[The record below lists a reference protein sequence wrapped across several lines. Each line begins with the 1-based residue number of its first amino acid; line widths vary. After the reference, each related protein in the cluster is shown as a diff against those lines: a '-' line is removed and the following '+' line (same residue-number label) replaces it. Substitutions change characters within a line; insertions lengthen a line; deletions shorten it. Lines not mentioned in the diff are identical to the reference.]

1 MKPGKARKDRPK
13 GPKSFSRG
21 GSKKVERSSSARP
34 AKRDDRSDD
43 RRSEKREERRPEKRT
58 DRRPEKRSDRRP
70 EKRTDRRPEKR
81 TDRRPEKRDDRIVF
95 KKPVRVNDRE
105 MKREDRRPD
114 RPEKRFDRRQSAQ
127 DAVAGKNSVVEAL
140 RAKVPAKELVVA
152 IKVEIDEKISEAIR
166 LAKNSDLPIKELPRR
181 ALDDLTGSANHQGIA
196 LVIKPFNYTEFDKL
210 ISNAKK
216 PMMLIG
222 LDGITDPHNLGAV
235 VRSAAAF
242 GADGVVIPERRN
254 ASMTGSAW
262 KASAGAA
269 ARMPISQVT
278 NLVRSIEDAKKAGCF
293 VIGLDAEGDATLA
306 KMNLATESIF
316 IIVGSEGKGLSRL
329 VRDKCDLVVSIP
341 MQSSVE
347 SLNASVAT
355 AIVMY
360 QVAAERS
367 K

>member
-21 GSKKVERSSSARP
+21 GSKKVERSTSARP
-34 AKRDDRSDD
+34 AKRDDRRDD
-43 RRSEKREERRPEKRT
+43 RRSEKRD
-58 DRRPEKRSDRRP
+58 DRRS
-70 EKRTDRRPEKR
+70 EKR
-81 TDRRPEKRDDRIVF
+81 TDRRPEKRDDRKVF

-105 MKREDRRPD
+105 MKREDRRGD
-114 RPEKRFDRRQSAQ
+114 RQEKRFDRRQSAQ

-341 MQSSVE
+341 MQSTVE

>member
-1 MKPGKARKDRPK
+1 MKPGRSRKDRPK
-13 GPKSFSRG
+13 GAKSFARG
-21 GSKKVERSSSARP
+21 GKSGSNKRVERSAV
-34 AKRDDRSDD
+34 A
-43 RRSEKREERRPEKRT
+43 
-58 DRRPEKRSDRRP
+58 
-70 EKRTDRRPEKR
+70 
-81 TDRRPEKRDDRIVF
+81 RPEKRDNHRDERSDARKGF
-95 KKPVRVNDRE
+95 RKPVKVNDRE
-105 MKREDRRPD
+105 IKREDRRGD
-114 RPEKRFDRRQSAQ
+114 RPEKRFDRRGSTQ

-140 RAKVPAKELVVA
+140 RAKIPAKELVIA
-152 IKVEIDEKISEAIR
+152 IKVEMDEKISEAIR
-166 LAKNSDLPIKELPRR
+166 LAKNADLPIKEIPRR
-181 ALDDLTGSANHQGIA
+181 ALDDLTGFSNHQGIA
-196 LVIKPFNYTEFDKL
+196 LVIKPFNYTDFSKL
-210 ISNAKK
+210 LTTANK
-216 PMMLIG
+216 PMMLVG
-222 LDGITDPHNLGAV
+222 LDSITDPHNLGAV

-254 ASMTGSAW
+254 AAMTGSAW

-293 VIGLDAEGDATLA
+293 VVGLDAQGDVELA
-306 KMNLATESIF
+306 KMNLASESIY

-329 VRDKCDLVVSIP
+329 VREKCDLVVSIP

-360 QVAAERS
+360 QVSAERG

>member
-21 GSKKVERSSSARP
+21 GSKKVERPSSARP

-43 RRSEKREERRPEKRT
+43 RRSEKRDDRRPEKRT

-70 EKRTDRRPEKR
+70 DKRTDRRA
-81 TDRRPEKRDDRIVF
+81 EKRDDRIVF

-105 MKREDRRPD
+105 MKREDRRGD

-196 LVIKPFNYTEFDKL
+196 LVIKPFNYTEFEKL
-210 ISNAKK
+210 IANAKK

>member
-1 MKPGKARKDRPK
+1 MKPGKARKNRPK
-13 GPKSFSRG
+13 GAKSFSRG
-21 GSKKVERSSSARP
+21 GSKKVERPSSARP
-34 AKRDDRSDD
+34 AQRDDRSDD
-43 RRSEKREERRPEKRT
+43 RRSEKR
-58 DRRPEKRSDRRP
+58 DDRRP
-70 EKRTDRRPEKR
+70 EKRTDRRAEKRSDRRPDKR

-105 MKREDRRPD
+105 MKREDRRGD

-196 LVIKPFNYTEFDKL
+196 LVIKPFNYTEFEKL
-210 ISNAKK
+210 IASAKK

>member
-1 MKPGKARKDRPK
+1 MRPGKPRKDRPK
-13 GPKSFSRG
+13 AKVREEKRTG
-21 GSKKVERSSSARP
+21 GSKSARP
-34 AKRDDRSDD
+34 GAGKKDREVA
-43 RRSEKREERRPEKRT
+43 RKPNFREERR
-58 DRRPEKRSDRRP
+58 D
-70 EKRTDRRPEKR
+70 
-81 TDRRPEKRDDRIVF
+81 
-95 KKPVRVNDRE
+95 N
-105 MKREDRRPD
+105 RRPD
-114 RPEKRFDRRQSAQ
+114 RPEKRFDRKQSAQ

-140 RAKVPAKELVVA
+140 RAKIPAKELVVA
-152 IKVEIDEKISEAIR
+152 IKVELDEKISEAIR

-181 ALDDLTGSANHQGIA
+181 AIDELTGNANHQGIA
-196 LVIKPFNYTEFDKL
+196 LVIKPFNYSELDQIIAK
-210 ISNAKK
+210 AKK

-222 LDGITDPHNLGAV
+222 LDGITDTHNLGAV

-269 ARMPISQVT
+269 ARMPIAQVT

-293 VIGLDAEGDATLA
+293 VIGLDAEGDAELS
-306 KMNLATESIF
+306 KMNLANESIY

-329 VRDKCDLVVSIP
+329 VREKCDLVVSIA
-341 MQSSVE
+341 MKSNVE

-355 AIVMY
+355 AITMHW
-360 QVAAERS
+360 VATERS

>member
-1 MKPGKARKDRPK
+1 MRPGKPRKDRPK
-13 GPKSFSRG
+13 AKVREEKRGG
-21 GSKKVERSSSARP
+21 GSKSARP
-34 AKRDDRSDD
+34 GSGKKDRDIARKSNF
-43 RRSEKREERRPEKRT
+43 REERR
-58 DRRPEKRSDRRP
+58 D
-70 EKRTDRRPEKR
+70 
-81 TDRRPEKRDDRIVF
+81 
-95 KKPVRVNDRE
+95 N
-105 MKREDRRPD
+105 RRPD
-114 RPEKRFDRRQSAQ
+114 RPEKRFDRKQSAQ

-140 RAKVPAKELVVA
+140 RAKIPAKELVVA
-152 IKVEIDEKISEAIR
+152 IKVELDEKISEAIR

-181 ALDDLTGSANHQGIA
+181 ALDELTGSANHQGIA
-196 LVIKPFNYTEFDKL
+196 LVIKPFNYSEFDQIIAK
-210 ISNAKK
+210 AKK

-254 ASMTGSAW
+254 AAMTGSAW

-269 ARMPISQVT
+269 ARMPIAQVT

-293 VIGLDAEGDATLA
+293 VIGLDAEGDAELS
-306 KMNLATESIF
+306 KMNLAKESIY

-329 VRDKCDLVVSIP
+329 VREKCDLVVSIA
-341 MQSSVE
+341 MQSNVE

-355 AIVMY
+355 AITMHW
-360 QVAAERS
+360 VATERS

>member
-1 MKPGKARKDRPK
+1 MRPGKPRKDRPK
-13 GPKSFSRG
+13 AKVREEKRSG
-21 GSKKVERSSSARP
+21 GSKSARP
-34 AKRDDRSDD
+34 VSSKKDRDVAR
-43 RRSEKREERRPEKRT
+43 KPNFREERR
-58 DRRPEKRSDRRP
+58 D
-70 EKRTDRRPEKR
+70 
-81 TDRRPEKRDDRIVF
+81 
-95 KKPVRVNDRE
+95 N
-105 MKREDRRPD
+105 RRPD
-114 RPEKRFDRRQSAQ
+114 RPEKRFDRKQSAQ

-140 RAKVPAKELVVA
+140 RAKIPAKELVVA
-152 IKVEIDEKISEAIR
+152 IKVELDEKISEAIR

-181 ALDDLTGSANHQGIA
+181 ALDELTGNANHQGIA
-196 LVIKPFNYTEFDKL
+196 LVIKPFNYSELDQIIAK
-210 ISNAKK
+210 AKK

-269 ARMPISQVT
+269 ARMPIAQVT

-293 VIGLDAEGDATLA
+293 VIGLDAEGDSELS
-306 KMNLATESIF
+306 KMNLANESIY

-329 VRDKCDLVVSIP
+329 VREKCDLVVSIA
-341 MQSSVE
+341 MQSTVE

-355 AIVMY
+355 AITMHW
-360 QVAAERS
+360 VATERN

>member
-21 GSKKVERSSSARP
+21 RGKKVERSLTARP
-34 AKRDDRSDD
+34 AKKDDRRDDR
-43 RRSEKREERRPEKRT
+43 RR
-58 DRRPEKRSDRRP
+58 
-70 EKRTDRRPEKR
+70 
-81 TDRRPEKRDDRIVF
+81 EKRDDRKVF

-105 MKREDRRPD
+105 LKRDDRRGE

-181 ALDDLTGSANHQGIA
+181 ALDDLTGSSNHQGIA
-196 LVIKPFNYTEFDKL
+196 LVIKPFNYTEFEKL
-210 ISNAKK
+210 ITNAKK

-254 ASMTGSAW
+254 AAMTGSAW

-293 VIGLDAEGDATLA
+293 VVGLDAQGDAILA

-329 VRDKCDLVVSIP
+329 VREKCDLVVSIP

>member
-1 MKPGKARKDRPK
+1 MRPGKPRKDRPK
-13 GPKSFSRG
+13 AKVREEKRTG
-21 GSKKVERSSSARP
+21 GSKSARP
-34 AKRDDRSDD
+34 GAGKKDREVA
-43 RRSEKREERRPEKRT
+43 RKPNFREERR
-58 DRRPEKRSDRRP
+58 D
-70 EKRTDRRPEKR
+70 
-81 TDRRPEKRDDRIVF
+81 
-95 KKPVRVNDRE
+95 N
-105 MKREDRRPD
+105 RRPD
-114 RPEKRFDRRQSAQ
+114 RPEKRFDRKQSAQ

-140 RAKVPAKELVVA
+140 RAKIPAKELVVA
-152 IKVEIDEKISEAIR
+152 IKVELDEKISEAIR

-181 ALDDLTGSANHQGIA
+181 ALDELTGNANHQGIA
-196 LVIKPFNYTEFDKL
+196 LVIKPFNYSELDQIIAK
-210 ISNAKK
+210 AKK

-269 ARMPISQVT
+269 ARMPIAQVT

-293 VIGLDAEGDATLA
+293 VIGLDAEGDAELS
-306 KMNLATESIF
+306 KMNLANESIY

-329 VRDKCDLVVSIP
+329 VREKCDLVVSIA
-341 MQSSVE
+341 MQSTVE

-355 AIVMY
+355 AITMHW
-360 QVAAERS
+360 VATERS

>member
-1 MKPGKARKDRPK
+1 MRPGK
-13 GPKSFSRG
+13 
-21 GSKKVERSSSARP
+21 
-34 AKRDDRSDD
+34 KR
-43 RRSEKREERRPEKRT
+43 REAAVAP
-58 DRRPEKRSDRRP
+58 DRRPTNRKP
-70 EKRTDRRPEKR
+70 ESRLETRA
-81 TDRRPEKRDDRIVF
+81 
-95 KKPVRVNDRE
+95 N
-105 MKREDRRPD
+105 
-114 RPEKRFDRRQSAQ
+114 S
-127 DAVAGKNSVVEAL
+127 DAVAGRNSVVEAL
-140 RAKVPAKELVVA
+140 RARIPAKELLIA
-152 IKVEIDEKISEAIR
+152 ERAEIDERMTEALR
-166 LAKNSDLPIKELPRR
+166 LAKNQDLGIKEVPRGQ
-181 ALDDLTGSANHQGIA
+181 LDGVTGTTNHQGIA
-196 LVIKPFNYTEFDKL
+196 LIIKPFQYKALEAVL
-210 ISNAKK
+210 LGAKK
-216 PMMLIG
+216 PGLIIG
-222 LDGITDPHNLGAV
+222 LDGVTDPHNLGAI

-254 ASMTGSAW
+254 AAMTGSAW

-293 VIGLDAEGDATLA
+293 VVGLDAEGDATLA

-329 VRDKCDLVVSIP
+329 VREKCDLVVSIP

>member
-13 GPKSFSRG
+13 GAKSFSRG
-21 GSKKVERSSSARP
+21 SNKRVERSAV
-34 AKRDDRSDD
+34 A
-43 RRSEKREERRPEKRT
+43 
-58 DRRPEKRSDRRP
+58 
-70 EKRTDRRPEKR
+70 
-81 TDRRPEKRDDRIVF
+81 RPEKRDNRRDDKSDARKGF
-95 KKPVRVNDRE
+95 RKPVKSNDRE
-105 MKREDRRPD
+105 VKREDRRPD
-114 RPEKRFDRRQSAQ
+114 RPEKRFDRRGSTQ

-152 IKVEIDEKISEAIR
+152 IKVELDEKISEAIR
-166 LAKNSDLPIKELPRR
+166 LAKNADLPIKEVPRR
-181 ALDDLTGSANHQGIA
+181 ALDDLTGFSNHQGIA
-196 LVIKPFNYTEFDKL
+196 LVIKTFNYTDFSKL
-210 ISNAKK
+210 LANSKK

-222 LDGITDPHNLGAV
+222 LDSITDPHNLGAV

-254 ASMTGSAW
+254 AAMTGSAW

-269 ARMPISQVT
+269 ARLPISQVT

-293 VIGLDAEGDATLA
+293 VIGLDAEGDTTLA

-316 IIVGSEGKGLSRL
+316 IVVGSEGKGLSRL
-329 VRDKCDLVVSIP
+329 VREKCDLVVSIP

>member
-1 MKPGKARKDRPK
+1 MRPGKPRKDRPK
-13 GPKSFSRG
+13 AKVREEKRSG
-21 GSKKVERSSSARP
+21 GSKSARP
-34 AKRDDRSDD
+34 VSGKKDREVA
-43 RRSEKREERRPEKRT
+43 RKPNFREERR
-58 DRRPEKRSDRRP
+58 D
-70 EKRTDRRPEKR
+70 
-81 TDRRPEKRDDRIVF
+81 
-95 KKPVRVNDRE
+95 N
-105 MKREDRRPD
+105 RRPD
-114 RPEKRFDRRQSAQ
+114 RPEKRFDRKQSAQ

-140 RAKVPAKELVVA
+140 RAKIPAKELVVA
-152 IKVEIDEKISEAIR
+152 IKVELDEKISEAIR

-181 ALDDLTGSANHQGIA
+181 ALDELTGNANHQGIA
-196 LVIKPFNYTEFDKL
+196 LVIKPFNYSELDQIIAK
-210 ISNAKK
+210 AKK

-269 ARMPISQVT
+269 ARIPIAQVT

-293 VIGLDAEGDATLA
+293 VIGLDAEGDSELS
-306 KMNLATESIF
+306 KMNLANESIY

-329 VRDKCDLVVSIP
+329 VREKCDLVVSIA
-341 MQSSVE
+341 MQSTVE

-355 AIVMY
+355 AITMHW
-360 QVAAERS
+360 VATERN